1 MTTIHTQDR
10 VAHVVATCPDGPATS
25 KYVAERL
32 SITRDWACCIL
43 AELVARGIL
52 DVANADGGT
61 YEWTTR

>member
-10 VAHVVATCPDGPATS
+10 VAYVVATCPDGPATS
-25 KYVAERL
+25 KYVANRL
-32 SITRDWACCIL
+32 AITTSWACHIL
-43 AELVARGIL
+43 AELVARGVL